1 MLTVRSA
8 SKSSHSI
15 TGDSAMTNHRN
26 TAREQANALEM
37 AMLST
42 QHNKRGRVSG
52 AIKSDYFHS

>member
-1 MLTVRSA
+1 
-8 SKSSHSI
+8 
-15 TGDSAMTNHRN
+15 MTNHRN

-37 AMLST
+37 AMIST